1 MQTADINSEFNPF
14 DLSAFLTCRLTQLN
28 PDPANEVKS
37 SLLRGCPHIM
47 SARLRDTRTP
57 PLSSSIVSTCLT
69 PLFPLQTI
77 KLKQKHFL
85 KRRQRPKTC
94 FWFVF
99 SLKSATQG
107 GSCLNSQSLEDAQVK
122 YIAKNTLSLWCW
134 EVGVIHNCVHFG
146 TFHSIWK
153 CELPT
158 YLRTWVC
165 ARDTCVPKNV

>member
-1 MQTADINSEFNPF
+1 MQT
-14 DLSAFLTCRLTQLN
+14 LTLNLILLICRLLSLVASLNSTQI
-28 PDPANEVKS
+28 PPMKS
-37 SLLRGCPHIM
+37 SQAYLGAVHILCQPNCGILRP
-47 SARLRDTRTP
+47 P

-134 EVGVIHNCVHFG
+134 EVGVIHNWVHFG
-146 TFHSIWK
+146 TFHSIRK

-158 YLRTWVC
+158 YLRTWVG
-165 ARDTCVPKNV
+165 ARDTCVSKKV